1 MKKFKTLEKKRFW
14 FTKIL
19 AVLQEASKDKKEFGN
34 WMFFISN
41 NTVRFFMHHLR
52 SKLQTHP

>member
-34 WMFFISN
+34 WMFFIS
-41 NTVRFFMHHLR
+41 HGKILHA
-52 SKLQTHP
+52 SSQE